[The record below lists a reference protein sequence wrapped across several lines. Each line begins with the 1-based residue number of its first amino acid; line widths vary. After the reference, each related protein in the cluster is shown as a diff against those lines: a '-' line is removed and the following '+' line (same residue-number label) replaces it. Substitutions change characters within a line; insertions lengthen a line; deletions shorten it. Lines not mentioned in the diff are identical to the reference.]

1 MSMKKKALMA
11 ASYVMVAAMAIGGT
25 VAYLTDTDSDV
36 NVMTLGNVQIEQNEH
51 QRVVNEDGTYPTK
64 TIDGKT
70 SYQLEEFDQFKPLL
84 PIVGDP
90 NEPGDSPAY
99 AGWDET
105 IVRMTQV
112 GSYGEM
118 QVFAGKNAQD
128 KFVTVTNT
136 GKTDAYVRTLVAIEI
151 GSTDGSKIRTSS
163 RAEEPG
169 EKDTKTAPWTVNNV
183 GVVAIDGYNYKLYE
197 YVYRGAADVERHV
210 NGILPAGDTTY
221 PSLCQVYLK
230 HNTTGDD
237 IEAIDANANGRL
249 DIRVLSQAV
258 QADGFEAVKDADGK
272 ITKSA
277 AQVALDAGFGEVTAA
292 NAKVWF
298 EADET
303 VTASPASGA
312 VRPAG
317 HKVSTEG
324 EVIDHLIIT
333 DNSDEKTNLRA
344 LYNGES
350 KDDYTTEDIVIM
362 NSHLDGTYAMNLYAV
377 DGLGA
382 ELVVTDTELKGW
394 VSYTGFA
401 SAEFTKCTF
410 DKNTNAQICKTIRPY
425 DTTVFTNC
433 NFAADYEFAWDMLG
447 ADDTVTF
454 VNCTIGDEAITDA
467 KQVGG
472 TAAVTVK

>member
-11 ASYVMVAAMAIGGT
+11 ASYVMVAALAVGGT
-25 VAYLTDTDSDV
+25 VAYLTDTDKDV
-36 NVMTLGNVQIEQNEH
+36 NVMTLGNVQIEQNEY

-105 IVRMTQV
+105 TVRMTQV
-112 GSYGEM
+112 GSYGGM

-128 KFVTVTNT
+128 KFVTVKNT
-136 GKTDAYVRTLVAIEI
+136 GRTDAYVRTLVAIEI
-151 GSTDGSKIRTSS
+151 GSTDGSKIGKSH
-163 RAEEPG
+163 RAGSE
-169 EKDTKTAPWTVNNV
+169 TAPWTVNDV
-183 GVVAIDGYNYKLYE
+183 GVVTIDGYRYNLYE
-197 YVYRGAADVERHV
+197 YVYRGASDVNRHV

-237 IEAIDANANGRL
+237 IEAIDANGNGKL

-258 QADGFEAVKDADGK
+258 QADGFEAVVDGDGN

-277 AQVALDAGFGEVTAA
+277 AQVALVAGFGEVNAA
-292 NAKVWF
+292 NAKIWF
-298 EADET
+298 EADEN

-317 HKVSTEG
+317 HKVSNEG

-350 KDDYTTEDIVIM
+350 EDDYTTEDIVIM

-377 DGLGA
+377 DGYGA

-401 SAEFTKCTF
+401 SAEFTNCTF
-410 DKNTNAQICKTIRPY
+410 AENTNAQICKTIRPY

-433 NFAADYEFAWDMLG
+433 DFVKGYEFAWDMLG

-454 VNCTIGDEAITDA
+454 VNCTIGGTAITDA
-467 KQVGG
+467 AQVSG